1 MGALPLGKALLVMV
15 PMLLGCFLI
24 TKVFLLMLIWV
35 YLWNLTIPE
44 KPHREK
50 ASSRIVDRRQYPMY
64 YSPHF
69 IDRDT
74 KFQSISRI
82 CGDSRLLGKQQ
93 LMEEHGWVQTVFWWT
108 SWVPICAEHFNY
120 LSEIL
125 NNGFT
130 SNDKVLLVHIPGL
143 DFIDPLFECLRAEL
157 LPVLVL
163 SPDLL
168 PRVGCA
174 GSVMIF
180 DLI

>member
-130 SNDKVLLVHIPGL
+130 SNDKVLLVHIPGP
-143 DFIDPLFECLRAEL
+143 DFIDAYFGCLKAKL
-157 LPVLVL
+157 LSIPVLPL
-163 SPDLL
+163 DLL
-168 PRVGCA
+168 
-174 GSVMIF
+174 
-180 DLI
+180 